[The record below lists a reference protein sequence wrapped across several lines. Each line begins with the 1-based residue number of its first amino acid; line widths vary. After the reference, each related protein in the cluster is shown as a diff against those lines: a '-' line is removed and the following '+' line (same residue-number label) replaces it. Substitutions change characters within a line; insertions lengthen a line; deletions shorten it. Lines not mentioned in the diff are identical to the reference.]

1 MYVLSLEQK
10 GGWEACVCIYIAQL
24 TYRLEKFLRVDKRI
38 HKLGNKIPW
47 LAVVGDK
54 SRHYIRLNFHFTHQW
69 W

>member
-1 MYVLSLEQK
+1 M
-10 GGWEACVCIYIAQL
+10 CIYIAQL

-54 SRHYIRLNFHFTHQW
+54 SRHYIRPHFHFTHQW